1 MVDWVEEKVM
11 KLSKSFKKS
20 NKEDFLIFIEKV
32 FRGSEHKELALE
44 YAETLSDEVNTSSTS
59 SAFKAD
65 LDEGIALAKAIL
77 QVGENMAKELSEFVE
92 SQQQSLD
99 GTKQFLKDLSRQTI
113 DPEARKRIEESER
126 KTRERMKKEEE
137 AKKEF
142 EERRKHF
149 G

>member
-11 KLSKSFKKS
+11 KLSKSFS
-20 NKEDFLIFIEKV
+20 NGEDFLIFIEKV

-44 YAETLSDEVNTSSTS
+44 YAETLCDEVNASSTS

-65 LDEGIALAKAIL
+65 LDKVIAIVEAIAKVA
-77 QVGENMAKELSEFVE
+77 ENMARELSEFVE
-92 SQQQSLD
+92 RKQQGLD
-99 GTKQFLKDLSRQTI
+99 DSKQFLDDLSKKSF
-113 DPEARKRIEESER
+113 DPEARKRLEVRR
-126 KTRERMKKEEE
+126 KKNVERMKKEEE
-137 AKKEF
+137 AKKDF

>member
-1 MVDWVEEKVM
+1 MEIWVKEKVI

-32 FRGSEHKELALE
+32 FRGSVHKELALE
-44 YAETLSDEVNTSSTS
+44 YAETLCDEVNTSSTS

-65 LDEGIALAKAIL
+65 LEKGVALANAIL
-77 QVGENMAKELSEFVE
+77 EVGENIAKELSDFVE
-92 SQQQSLD
+92 SQQESLD
-99 GTKQFLKDLSRQTI
+99 ETKQFLKDLSRQTI
-113 DPEARKRIEESER
+113 DPEAKKRIEESGE